1 MTDSALLAEPERVLA
16 WPTCANGTRSRP
28 VVYSA
33 GHTRERVREPAAEV
47 TAHSESC
54 YDLPALGLPDESQ
67 IFPADRVRCIG
78 RPIRGDSM
86 IASNGGRDHAED
98 YRHLPSIAGIEGR

>member
-1 MTDSALLAEPERVLA
+1 LRGRHAPMARGRGP
-16 WPTCANGTRSRP
+16 WCIQPGTLGR
-28 VVYSA
+28 
-33 GHTRERVREPAAEV
+33 RVREPAAEV

-78 RPIRGDSM
+78 RPIRVDSM